1 MKNNTLL
8 KLAVAAVVSAAVCPP
23 AEAKIELPQILSDH
37 MVLQREAEANL
48 WGKAAPSSKVTV
60 KASWSEEEYSVK
72 SDRNGAWKLAVK
84 TPEGGYTPYSI
95 TVADKDGSVTLN
107 DVLVGVVWLCGGQS
121 NMEMPLGG
129 FWACPVEGALEEIA
143 LSGQYRDRIR
153 EVKIPKTG
161 ALSPQETVE
170 GSWEVGSPET
180 ASRFTAVGWHFAKML
195 NAVLDVPVGL
205 LACNWGGTAVESW
218 LPEEIVRTY
227 PENTLPLGQYAPK
240 RNPGGWYHHTCS
252 YIMYNGMLYPVR
264 NYTIDGFI
272 WYQGETNAGF
282 HNFYAERLA
291 RMVGVWRDLWGQGE
305 LPFYEVELAPYVY
318 GGDGTTGARIRE
330 AQRKAVDLIPNSGIV
345 CTNDLAYPYEY
356 DQIHPCKKTEVGQ
369 RLAYLAL
376 NKAYGKSYMPCEG
389 PVYKSMEIKDDG
401 SVVVSFD
408 NDYNGLS
415 PWHGIVGFELAG
427 EDKVFYPAEA
437 EVSGYGLKKVTVRSD
452 KVSAPV
458 AVRYCFRDFQVGNL
472 TGDRGLP
479 VVPFRSDDW
488 Q

>member
-1 MKNNTLL
+1 MKYNIFL
-8 KLAVAAVVSAAVCPP
+8 KFAVAAALATGASVA
-23 AEAKIELPQILSDH
+23 AEAKIELPHILCDH
-37 MVLQREAEANL
+37 MVLQRDSEANL
-48 WGKAAPSSKVTV
+48 WGKAVPSSKVTV
-60 KASWSEEEYSVK
+60 KASWSDQEYSVK

-84 TPEGGYTPYSI
+84 TPAGGYTPYSI
-95 TVADKDGSVTLN
+95 TVSDKDGAVTLD

-129 FWACPVEGALEEIA
+129 FWASPVEGSLEEIA
-143 LSGQYRDRIR
+143 LAGQYKDKIR
-153 EVKIPKTG
+153 HAKVRKVG
-161 ALSPQETVE
+161 ALSPQDDVE
-170 GSWEVGSPET
+170 ACWEVSSPET
-180 ASRFTAVGWHFAKML
+180 APKITAVGWHFAKML

-205 LACNWGGTAVESW
+205 LDCNWGGTAVESW
-218 LPEEIVRTY
+218 LPEEVVRTY
-227 PENTLPLGQYAPK
+227 PENTLPSKQYAPK
-240 RNPGGWYHHTCS
+240 KDPGGWYNCRNA
-252 YIMYNGMLYPVR
+252 YIMYNGMLCPVH

-272 WYQGETNAGF
+272 WYQGETNASF
-282 HNFYAERLA
+282 HNLYAERLA
-291 RMVGVWRDLWGQGE
+291 RMVGIWRDLWGQGN

-318 GGDGTTGARIRE
+318 GVEGTKGARIRE
-330 AQRKAVDLIPNSGIV
+330 AQHKAVDLIPNSGIV

-356 DQIHPCKKTEVGQ
+356 DQIHPCRKTEVGQ

-376 NKAYGKSYMPCEG
+376 NRTYGKSYMPCEG
-389 PVYKSMEIKDDG
+389 PVYKSMEIKDG
-401 SVVVSFD
+401 AIEVSFD

-437 EVSGYGLKKVTVRSD
+437 ELSGDGRKKVVVKSD
-452 KVSAPV
+452 KVPAPV
-458 AVRYCFRDFQVGNL
+458 AVRYCFRDFQIGNL